1 MWKGLPF
8 RGAGCFWLA
17 GMLATLSNL
26 DTAFGGVAA
35 AGGLCEDVGRLVML
49 SKTLAA
55 RALGFASAFSL
66 PAGCEAL
73 ALTISSRS
81 PAVHRWLGAGKSSN
95 PDNCEGF

>member
-1 MWKGLPF
+1 MGKDLPF
-8 RGAGCFWLA
+8 TGLGSCWLA

-26 DTAFGGVAA
+26 DTALAGAAA
-35 AGGLCEDVGRLVML
+35 AGGLCDDAGRLVML

-55 RALGFASAFSL
+55 GAPVLASAFSL

-81 PAVHRWLGAGKSSN
+81 PADH
-95 PDNCEGF
+95 

>member
-1 MWKGLPF
+1 MGVD
-8 RGAGCFWLA
+8 CFWLA

-35 AGGLCEDVGRLVML
+35 AGGLWEAAGRLVML

-55 RALGFASAFSL
+55 GVPVVFASAFSL

-81 PAVHRWLGAGKSSN
+81 PASN
-95 PDNCEGF
+95 RRLSAARASTPDNCRTF